1 MELREAMVSAAIG
14 IGCRRRVAASAIIDL
29 VREALARLAS
39 PPDRVR
45 LFTIER
51 KADEAGLIEAA
62 TTLGYDLIALPEGQL
77 ARASAD
83 LLARGVRPSAR
94 ARDLVGIDSVA
105 EAAALLGAGPR
116 AALVAPRMAANGVT
130 CAIAIDRN
138 GWDWP

>member
-1 MELREAMVSAAIG
+1 MVSAAIG
-14 IGCRRRVAASAIIDL
+14 IGCRRRVAASAIIGL

-51 KADEAGLIEAA
+51 KGDEAGLIEAA
-62 TTLGYDLIALPEGQL
+62 TTLGYDLIALPEAQFAGT
-77 ARASAD
+77 SAD

-94 ARDLVGIDSVA
+94 VRDLVGIDSVA

-116 AALVAPRMAANGVT
+116 ATLLGPRVAANGVT
-130 CAIAIDRN
+130 CAIAIDRS
-138 GWDWP
+138 GGDGP